1 MNTTDTLRI
10 ALSPCPND
18 TFIFG
23 AWVLGNIPELPG
35 YCSRFVWED
44 IQQLN
49 EDAQKGTFDIIK
61 VSAVQALRLKQTY
74 TILPCGGA
82 FGLAHGPKL
91 VARPGV
97 KKPRRIA
104 VPGML
109 TTATCLLQA
118 ALGHSFEPVPL
129 RFDLEIAALEE
140 GTVDAALLI
149 HETALV
155 YRDYGLDLLLDLGE
169 WWKETSDNLPL
180 PLGVIIIRKD
190 REEKLLLRVAEQ
202 IRASLR
208 CARTDSMSIMP
219 FMQAMAQEMDPQT
232 LAEHIRAYV
241 NDFSMHAGDQG
252 QAALAHLQGLLRD

>member
-1 MNTTDTLRI
+1 MNTDTLHI

-23 AWVLGNIPELPG
+23 AWVLGNIPEIPG

-49 EDAQKGTFDIIK
+49 EDAQKGDFDIIK
-61 VSAVQALRLKQTY
+61 VSAVQALRLTRTY
-74 TILPCGGA
+74 TILPYGGA
-82 FGLAHGPKL
+82 FGLEHGPKL

-97 KKPRRIA
+97 KNPRRIA

-109 TTATCLLQA
+109 TTAACLLKA
-118 ALGHSFEPVPL
+118 ALGYSFEPVPL
-129 RFDLEIAALEE
+129 RFDQEIAALNG

-155 YRDYGLDLLLDLGE
+155 YRDYGLDLLLDLGK
-169 WWKETSDNLPL
+169 WWQGTSGNLPL

-190 REEKLLLRVAEQ
+190 REEQLFSLVADQ
-202 IRASLR
+202 IGASLGY
-208 CARTDSMSIMP
+208 AHAHSLTVMP
-219 FMQAMAQEMDPQT
+219 FIQAMAQEMNSKT
-232 LAEHIRAYV
+232 LEEHIRAYV
-241 NDFSMHAGDQG
+241 NTFSLHAGDRG
-252 QAALAHLQGLLRD
+252 QAALAHLQGLMTD